1 MKQHHFVNS
10 LLQQATSEKKTI
22 KKIIKVLKGK
32 SKNELD
38 MAFSIEHDNIFENK
52 IDCLECAN
60 CCKSLGP
67 RLTDKDIDR
76 LSKHLE
82 MKPSEFTTRYLK
94 VDEDGD
100 YVFQKLP
107 CPFLK
112 NDNYCQLYEVRPK
125 ACREY
130 PHTNRKRMHQIL
142 DVTEKNARQC
152 PAVYLILKN
161 LSLCAGRN
169 MDVK

>member
-1 MKQHHFVNS
+1 MKQSHFINS

-32 SKNELD
+32 TKNDLD
-38 MAFSIEHDNIFENK
+38 TAFSIEHQNVFENS

-67 RLTDKDIDR
+67 RLTDKDIGR
-76 LSKHLE
+76 LSKYLG
-82 MKPSEFTTRYLK
+82 MKPSEYTSTYLK

-100 YVFQKLP
+100 YVLREMP
-107 CPFLK
+107 CPFL
-112 NDNYCQLYEVRPK
+112 NDDHYCQVYEVRPK

-130 PHTNRKRMHQIL
+130 PHTNRKKMHQIL
-142 DVTEKNARQC
+142 DITEKNARQC
-152 PAVYLILKN
+152 PAVYLILK
-161 LSLCAGRN
+161 SLAQELKLN
-169 MDVK
+169 IK